1 MSVDLGKYA
10 VTVWAAYGSTIVL
23 LILLVGFYLLKNS
36 RSKADLADAESSE
49 DA

>member
-10 VTVWAAYGSTIVL
+10 FSVWAAYSATIVL
-23 LILLVGFYLLKNS
+23 LILLVGFYLFQNS
-36 RSKADLADAESSE
+36 QSKADLEDAESSE

>member
-10 VTVWAAYGSTIVL
+10 VAVWAAYGSTIVL
-23 LILLVGFYLLKNS
+23 LVLLVGFYLFRNS
-36 RSKADLADAESSE
+36 RSKADLEDAERSE

>member
-10 VTVWAAYGSTIVL
+10 VTVWAAYGATIVL
-23 LILLVGFYLLKNS
+23 LILIVGLYILQNR
-36 RSKADLADAESSE
+36 RSKADLADAEGSE

>member
-10 VTVWAAYGSTIVL
+10 VTVWVAYGSTIIL
-23 LILLVGFYLLKNS
+23 LILLLGFYLLKNS
-36 RSKADLADAESSE
+36 RSKADLEDAERSE

>member
-23 LILLVGFYLLKNS
+23 LILLVGFYLLQNS
-36 RSKADLADAESSE
+36 RSKADLEDAERSQ